1 MIFLFI
7 NILLRYRASRS
18 LAENIMR
25 EEYEEYFEEEQEPEK
40 CLIKGILLSPF
51 VLVASVIIS
60 AAGLV
65 SAVIATIVSFFVALF
80 RLSFDFSIAGKYALS
95 ALDKCATLAVAA
107 ICSMWYSAF
116 HKNA

>member
-1 MIFLFI
+1 
-7 NILLRYRASRS
+7 
-18 LAENIMR
+18 MR
-25 EEYEEYFEEEQEPEK
+25 EEYEEYFEEDAEPEK